1 MRMPMNTV
9 WLKSDGEGMF
19 PALQEA
25 IEHLDNADG
34 EVVLDFTGVQRIDPR
49 ALGAMEKL
57 AGSADEKSVKIVLRG
72 VNVAV
77 YKVLKLMTLEPRF
90 SFRT

>member
-1 MRMPMNTV
+1 MPMNTV
-9 WLKSDGEGMF
+9 WLKSDGEGAI

-25 IEHLDNADG
+25 LEHLDSAEG
-34 EVVLDFTGVQRIDPR
+34 EVVLDFSGVQRIDPR
-49 ALGAMEKL
+49 ALGALEKL
-57 AGSADEKSVKIVLRG
+57 AGSADTKAVKVVLRS

-77 YKVLKLMTLEPRF
+77 YKVIKLMRLEPRF